1 MQRPSYTDFRR
12 RLLDR
17 EHLLGTF
24 IKTPSSHATE
34 IMGSIGFDFIIA
46 DQEHAPFDRTTLDII
61 ALAARASNIA
71 ALVRVA
77 ESTPAAILS
86 VLDLGCTG
94 VLVPHVDSAAKARE
108 IAAACRYRKGN
119 RGYSTTNRGG
129 NWGGNSMTVQMDE
142 HDARVACIAMIED
155 PHAVDVVDEI
165 AAVDGIDAFFI
176 GRGDLTASLKSPGY
190 TSDETL
196 ALVKQIAAA
205 AERANKPVMVLPSDR
220 ADAVAMAGL
229 GATSFILANEQSLM
243 KKAAADALK
252 TFAAP
257 LL

>member
-1 MQRPSYTDFRR
+1 MPRPSYTEFRS
-12 RLLDR
+12 RLLKR

-24 IKTPSSHATE
+24 IKTPSSHGTE
-34 IMGSIGFDFIIA
+34 IIGSIGFDFIIA
-46 DQEHAPFDRTTLDII
+46 DQEHAPFDRTTLDTI
-61 ALAARASNIA
+61 ALAARASNVA

-77 ESTPAAILS
+77 EATPPAILS

-94 VLVPHVDSAAKARE
+94 VLVPHVDSPAKARE
-108 IAAACRYRKGN
+108 IAAACRYRSGN

-155 PHAVDVVDEI
+155 PHAVDCVDEI
-165 AAVDGIDAFFI
+165 AAVEGIDAFFI

-190 TSDETL
+190 RSDETL
-196 ALVKQIAAA
+196 VLVKQIAAA
-205 AERANKPVMVLPSDR
+205 AAKANKPVMVLPSDR
-220 ADAVAMAGL
+220 EDAVEMARL
-229 GATSFILANEQSLM
+229 GATAFILANEQSFM
-243 KKAAADALK
+243 KKAAVEALK

-257 LL
+257 LT